1 MVDVP
6 LQIEIRFPTKMKNKI
21 WKIKGFEGTFTDE
34 DLITLIREG
43 QVKSDYLLKSK
54 DMKKWIALKES
65 IYQYY
70 MEDKKK

>member
-1 MVDVP
+1 M
-6 LQIEIRFPTKMKNKI
+6 TKNKI

-43 QVKSDYLLKSK
+43 QVKADYLLKSK
-54 DMKKWIALKES
+54 DMKKWVALKES

>member
-1 MVDVP
+1 M
-6 LQIEIRFPTKMKNKI
+6 TKNKI

-34 DLITLIREG
+34 DLIALIREG

>member
-1 MVDVP
+1 M
-6 LQIEIRFPTKMKNKI
+6 TKNKI

-34 DLITLIREG
+34 DLIALIREG
-43 QVKSDYLLKSK
+43 QVRSDYLLKSK

>member
-1 MVDVP
+1 M
-6 LQIEIRFPTKMKNKI
+6 TKNKI

-43 QVKSDYLLKSK
+43 QVKPDYLLKSK
-54 DMKKWIALKES
+54 DMKKWVALKES

>member
-1 MVDVP
+1 M
-6 LQIEIRFPTKMKNKI
+6 TKNKI

>member
-1 MVDVP
+1 MN
-6 LQIEIRFPTKMKNKI
+6 KSKI
-21 WKIKGFEGTFTDE
+21 WKIKDFEGTFSDE
-34 DLITLIREG
+34 DLIALIREG
-43 QVKSDYLLKSK
+43 QVKPDFLLKSK